1 VLFIAGTRIPVTTIL
16 GLLWGVSTAD
26 ALAYYPQLVSDDV
39 MACVRYAIG
48 VGGHSEPGDPTRS
61 SHT

>member
-1 VLFIAGTRIPVTTIL
+1 VLFIAGTRMPVTTIL

-39 MACVRYAIG
+39 WPA
-48 VGGHSEPGDPTRS
+48 GGTPSV
-61 SHT
+61 